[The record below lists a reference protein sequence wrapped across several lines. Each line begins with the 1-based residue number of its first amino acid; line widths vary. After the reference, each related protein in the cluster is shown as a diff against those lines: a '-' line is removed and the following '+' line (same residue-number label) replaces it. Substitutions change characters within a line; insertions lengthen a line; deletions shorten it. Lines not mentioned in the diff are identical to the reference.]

1 MYVRDF
7 ERIFDMVDINILM
20 QKLDTEIASVV
31 ANKTAEDKAAL
42 IMKNAVKEKIIM
54 FCTQSDDFATA
65 VLSADKNFGEC
76 MKAVS
81 QNPGNGISDIE
92 AYKRAVKYYFP
103 DADIE
108 FSMKI
113 KTASKSNIISVNFSD
128 LLD

>member
-1 MYVRDF
+1 
-7 ERIFDMVDINILM
+7 MVDINNLM
-20 QKLDTEIASVV
+20 QKLDTEIASVT
-31 ANKTAEDKAAL
+31 ASKTPEDKAAL
-42 IMKNAVKEKIIM
+42 VMKDAVKEKIIM
-54 FCTQSDDFATA
+54 FCTQSDEFATA
-65 VLSADKNFGEC
+65 VMSADKTFGDC

-113 KTASKSNIISVNFSD
+113 KAANKSSIISVNFAD